1 MLKKLNLML
10 FFMFCCVLFSFA
22 QDKKMGWEVN
32 LKKIG
37 LNLSAT
43 EVKNAQDYQN
53 VPNPQ
58 LTGDS
63 QVIIQGL
70 LNINAA
76 RYGNLF
82 LWNNELFAQYGKTKL
97 RPSDGTAKR
106 NTINAN
112 IILLTSELNARLW
125 ASSML
130 GGFEAGPYGG
140 ISYQTEFSSQEGVP
154 LKKLLRGNGGVK
166 IFDGKYIKSLYAAGF
181 AEEDFTY
188 NPQSEK
194 FGFETGLKLEYQV
207 RDGVKILLSGLGRR
221 YIHESK
227 KYPSDL
233 KYEAQGDLRMEVMLN
248 NNLAVS
254 PFIQYY
260 TAQGKYID
268 TRGESTY
275 IGITLS
281 FSKLL
286 VAADTK

>member
-1 MLKKLNLML
+1 MIKKVHLMFL
-10 FFMFCCVLFSFA
+10 FIFCCTLLSHA
-22 QDKKMGWEVN
+22 QEKKTGWELN
-32 LKKIG
+32 LKKVG

-43 EVKNAQDYQN
+43 EVKNAQDYQS

-70 LNINAA
+70 LNVNAA

-82 LWNNELFAQYGKTKL
+82 LWNNELFAQYGKTRI
-97 RPSDGTAKR
+97 RPSDGTAAR

-125 ASSML
+125 SSSIL

-140 ISYQTEFSSQEGVP
+140 ISYQTEFSSQVGLP

-166 IFDGKYIKSLYAAGF
+166 VFDGKYIKSLYAAGF

-188 NPQSEK
+188 NPASEK
-194 FGFETGLKLEYQV
+194 FGCEAGLKLEYQV

-233 KYEAQGDLRMEVMLN
+233 KYEAQGDLRMEVMMN
-248 NNLAVS
+248 NNLAIA

-268 TRGESTY
+268 SRGESTY
-275 IGITLS
+275 IGVTLS
-281 FSKLL
+281 FSKIL
-286 VAADTK
+286 VAADVK